1 MSMTVKLSG
10 FAELEKKLD
19 QLTKA
24 AGKGVL
30 RRALKKAAMPIADAA
45 NDFAPVGATGGYAQS
60 FSYSTKLTKRQR
72 GLHRKMF
79 RDDKAAVEGSSARQ
93 IPPVSSKNSAIL
105 ITGRN
110 RPCAR
115 HGMAAASNCSRIS
128 GASSGPNS
136 RNQRLELR
144 AKRQSRKGQIVKLLN
159 PCAWRVTFYSRGLCV
174 SVFRN
179 GDFRHWHRVGPRARP
194 GAA

>member
-45 NDFAPVGATGGYAQS
+45 NEFAPVGSTGSYAQS

-79 RDDKAAVEGSSARQ
+79 RDDKAAVEGFVGTSDPAGVQQEFGNINHGPQPALRPAWDGGREQLLEDLGRELWTEFEKSA
-93 IPPVSSKNSAIL
+93 
-105 ITGRN
+105 
-110 RPCAR
+110 AR
-115 HGMAAASNCSRIS
+115 AARKA
-128 GASSGPNS
+128 
-136 RNQRLELR
+136 
-144 AKRQSRKGQIVKLLN
+144 AKG
-159 PCAWRVTFYSRGLCV
+159 
-174 SVFRN
+174 
-179 GDFRHWHRVGPRARP
+179 
-194 GAA
+194 

>member
-79 RDDKAAVEGSSARQ
+79 RDDKAAVEGFVGTSDPASVQQEFGNINHGPQPALRPAWDGGREQLLEDLGRELWTEFEKSA
-93 IPPVSSKNSAIL
+93 
-105 ITGRN
+105 
-110 RPCAR
+110 AR
-115 HGMAAASNCSRIS
+115 AARKA
-128 GASSGPNS
+128 
-136 RNQRLELR
+136 
-144 AKRQSRKGQIVKLLN
+144 AKG
-159 PCAWRVTFYSRGLCV
+159 
-174 SVFRN
+174 
-179 GDFRHWHRVGPRARP
+179 
-194 GAA
+194 

>member
-10 FAELEKKLD
+10 FAELEKKLG

-45 NDFAPVGATGGYAQS
+45 NDFAPDGATGGYSQS

-79 RDDKAAVEGSSARQ
+79 RDDKAAVEGFVGTSDPAGVQQEFGNINHGPQPALR
-93 IPPVSSKNSAIL
+93 PAWDG
-105 ITGRN
+105 GR
-110 RPCAR
+110 
-115 HGMAAASNCSRIS
+115 
-128 GASSGPNS
+128 
-136 RNQRLELR
+136 E
-144 AKRQSRKGQIVKLLN
+144 KLLEDLGRELWTEFEKS
-159 PCAWRVTFYSRGLCV
+159 AA
-174 SVFRN
+174 
-179 GDFRHWHRVGPRARP
+179 RAARK
-194 GAA
+194 AAT